1 MPVCRAAVAALLT
14 LYSSTAVFAQ
24 EPARVGLPDRVANWT
39 APPYWM
45 PTPATEKDAMAFN
58 AIAGQSAEARISPE
72 AVQAVP
78 TSPLAFTGINPC
90 RVADTRGNGFTGQ
103 YGPPQITPAG
113 RTITIANVCGI
124 PAAAQAVSF
133 NFSAVNVPGAGFLVA
148 YPAGG
153 AFPASATMTYNQNTP
168 TLSNAAVVPLGAAGA
183 ITVVA
188 GVVSIDLVID
198 VNGYYAPQTVVN
210 TVNGLSGD
218 VTLAP
223 GTDVSVTPGGNTL
236 TIGTNATSS
245 STPGTIVRR
254 DGAGGFTAVTIG
266 LSGNLLLPASSN
278 TIGQIMQS
286 GQALL
291 QTFGTNNVFLG
302 RFAGNFTL
310 TGQGNTAA
318 GSSALAAD
326 SSGDFN
332 TAVGFNALLLNTT
345 ASSNTAVGAGAL
357 DANTMGSSNTAIG
370 VDALGHNTGGNNIA
384 IGKDAGDGLTTGTN
398 NIDIGNFGVAAESA
412 TIRIGSGLQNRTFLA
427 GVRGITTGAAD
438 GLNVLIDS
446 NGQLGTVSSSASV
459 KRQIADVG
467 EASSPLLNL
476 RPVSFY
482 YRNDAADI
490 RQYGL
495 IAEEVA
501 TVMPELVQ
509 FSPEGRAETV
519 RYHFLAPL
527 LLNEIQKQERRIAQ
541 QDEEI
546 ASLRKELK
554 SLAERL
560 TEATGK

>member
-1 MPVCRAAVAALLT
+1 V
-14 LYSSTAVFAQ
+14 
-24 EPARVGLPDRVANWT
+24 
-39 APPYWM
+39 
-45 PTPATEKDAMAFN
+45 
-58 AIAGQSAEARISPE
+58 SPE
-72 AVQAVP
+72 AIQAVP
-78 TSPLAFTGINPC
+78 TSPLAFTGISPC

-113 RTITIANVCGI
+113 RTITIASVCGI

-153 AFPASATMTYNQNTP
+153 AFPASATMTYNENTP
-168 TLSNAAVVPLGAAGA
+168 TLSNAAVVPLGTAGG

-198 VNGYYAPQTVVN
+198 VNGYYAPQTLVN

-236 TIGTNATSS
+236 TIGTDATSS
-245 STPGTIVRR
+245 STPSTIVRR
-254 DGAGGFTAVTIG
+254 DGAGGFTAVSVA
-266 LSGNLLLPASSN
+266 LSGNLQLPASSN

-302 RFAGNFTL
+302 RSAGNFTL
-310 TGQGNTAA
+310 TGTLNTAV
-318 GSSALAAD
+318 GSSALAND
-326 SSGDFN
+326 SSGDGN
-332 TAVGFNALLLNTT
+332 TAVGFNALLLNSS
-345 ASSNTAVGAGAL
+345 ASANTAIGAGAL
-357 DANTMGSSNTAIG
+357 DANTMGSSNTAVG
-370 VDALGHNTGGNNIA
+370 VDALGHNTLGGFNIA
-384 IGKDAGDGLTTGTN
+384 IGKDAGDGLTTGSN
-398 NIDIGNFGVAAESA
+398 NIAIGNFGVAAEA
-412 TIRIGSGLQNRTFLA
+412 GTIRIGSVLQTRTFLA
-427 GVRGITTGAAD
+427 GVRGVTTGVAD
-438 GLNVLIDS
+438 GLTVLVDS
-446 NGQLGTVSSSASV
+446 NGQLGTISSSASV
-459 KRQIADVG
+459 KREIADVG

-509 FSPEGRAETV
+509 FSPEGKAETV

-527 LLNEIQKQERRIAQ
+527 LLNEVQKQERRIAQ

-560 TEATGK
+560 TEATRK